1 MFKELNNFMLL
12 NGFYIIYNG
21 NQIIQYYLFND
32 EIIIRM
38 KVEKYYSNKYYL
50 SFVFK
55 LIYEEIEDN
64 FYEAKEFE
72 NDNYNFAFKH
82 IPNSFINQS
91 EIIEFLKEG
100 KLEEIKKVN
109 SVLKLKDFLINNEK
123 RKKLTSTRA
132 RLLQSD
138 KDYEFCA
145 NPLMIAINIVTEK
158 YEQVK
163 RGYELL
169 KYYNLITLDYLKSL
183 KDKILGKKCKLRDI
197 PAYFYDTLKSEDID
211 FFIRNLENENL
222 KYQKCIE
229 KLNNNEYCYFQ
240 KEIQLQK
247 KNNISKNNKIFKIET
262 Q

>member
-1 MFKELNNFMLL
+1 M
-12 NGFYIIYNG
+12 
-21 NQIIQYYLFND
+21 
-32 EIIIRM
+32 
-38 KVEKYYSNKYYL
+38 

-72 NDNYNFAFKH
+72 NDNYNFAFKY
-82 IPNSFINQS
+82 ISNSFINQS

-100 KLEEIKKVN
+100 KLEEIQKVN

-132 RLLQSD
+132 RFLQSD

-183 KDKILGKKCKLRDI
+183 KDKTLGKKGKLRDI
-197 PAYFYDTLKSEDID
+197 PVYFYDTLKSEDID

-222 KYQKCIE
+222 KYGSLSHCEAGFFFI
-229 KLNNNEYCYFQ
+229 
-240 KEIQLQK
+240 
-247 KNNISKNNKIFKIET
+247 
-262 Q
+262 